1 QRGRQHPDLEAPVVG
16 TLDRGE
22 REHHRERAH
31 EEDERR
37 RRRERDVEDF
47 LRPGPGL
54 VGATAVEQVR
64 GDERSEEQAVG
75 GEEEPHRELRA
86 RDTGRRGV
94 GIVTVTPRRRGRS
107 ADLGGLLDR
116 RHGQAAS
123 SVAGSMPQAYTA
135 KPSTRTPMNSGIQL
149 MNTAAYPSGR
159 SPAAAMSG

>member
-1 QRGRQHPDLEAPVVG
+1 
-16 TLDRGE
+16 
-22 REHHRERAH
+22 

-86 RDTGRRGV
+86 RDAGRRG
-94 GIVTVTPRRRGRS
+94 GA